1 MRLWHTAFAIFLF
14 AIVLTVSRGSAGR
27 VAIVVFVTGL
37 AELICGVA
45 AIMMLFQ
52 TIGSL
57 GHSKGPL
64 ECVQFA
70 MATLLVT
77 AVAAWMMVAMLT
89 LGARMVERVV

>member
-1 MRLWHTAFAIFLF
+1 MRLWHTTFAIFLF
-14 AIVLTVSRGSAGR
+14 AMVLTISRGSAGR
-27 VAIVVFVTGL
+27 VAIVVFVTGS

-45 AIMMLFQ
+45 TVMMLFQ

-57 GHSKGPL
+57 GQSRGLL
-64 ECVQFA
+64 EGVQCA
-70 MATLLVT
+70 VATILVT